1 MSQFFVS
8 IEVKEVQ
15 LSKQDVKSTPAS
27 PLNVPVPNV
36 VRLTQSS
43 KALFKEYQGVPPQS
57 ITSVTN
63 ASPEVTL
70 KLSTGVVESNA
81 FISIS

>member
-1 MSQFFVS
+1 MSQFLVS
-8 IEVKEVQ
+8 IEVKEVHPE
-15 LSKQDVKSTPAS
+15 KQDLKFTPAS
-27 PLNVPVPNV
+27 PLNVPFPNV

-43 KALFKEYQGVPPQS
+43 KADSKEDQGVPPQS

-70 KLSTGVVESNA
+70 KLFTGVVESNA